1 MLPVPRSKGNPD
13 YPGTFRLSVDEERG
27 TGKCGL
33 AWRGQDSSGVGE
45 ADVIKSEQFVFNGNE
60 S

>member
-1 MLPVPRSKGNPD
+1 MLPVSRSKGDPHH
-13 YPGTFRLSVDEERG
+13 PGTLRIPVGEERG
-27 TGKCGL
+27 TGNCGL
-33 AWRGQDSSGVGE
+33 AWRGQDSVGVGE

>member
-1 MLPVPRSKGNPD
+1 MPRSKGDPD
-13 YPGTFRLSVDEERG
+13 HPGTFCLPVSEERG
-27 TGKCGL
+27 TGQYGL
-33 AWRGQDSSGVGE
+33 AWRGQDSVGVGE